1 VVEKAEESCWPR
13 WMETVDRRVDLT
25 HQRMLSMDR
34 ETIGST
40 VEGEVGGRQH
50 ALCAAFHATAR
61 VSHAPTS
68 KIYSRVH
75 EGHTPACGGRKN
87 MLLKT
92 ARSEGT
98 HEHCGGA
105 RLMINLPENDGSNF
119 KKDQIRNLQKECVFK
134 AEEDEWGLKP
144 S

>member
-1 VVEKAEESCWPR
+1 
-13 WMETVDRRVDLT
+13 METIDRRVDLT
-25 HQRMLSMDR
+25 HQRMLSVDR
-34 ETIGST
+34 EKPQKRPAALLR
-40 VEGEVGGRQH
+40 VEVGGRQH
-50 ALCAAFHATAR
+50 ALCATFHATAR
-61 VSHAPTS
+61 VSHVPMS
-68 KIYSRVH
+68 KIYSRAR
-75 EGHTPACGGRKN
+75 EGHTPACGGLKN

-105 RLMINLPENDGSNF
+105 RLRINLPENDGSNF
-119 KKDQIRNLQKECVFK
+119 KKNQIRNLQKECVFK